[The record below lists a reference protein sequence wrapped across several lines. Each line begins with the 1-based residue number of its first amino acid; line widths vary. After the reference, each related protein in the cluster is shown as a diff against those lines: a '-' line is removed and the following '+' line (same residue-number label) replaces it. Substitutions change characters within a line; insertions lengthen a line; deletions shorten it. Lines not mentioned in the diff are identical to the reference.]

1 MKVGEDL
8 KEAGGSAPRV
18 SSRIVAADV
27 RRRIWRENQFGL
39 VTSAAMGV
47 ALILELAGVW
57 RSLEIHD

>member
-27 RRRIWRENQFGL
+27 RRRIL
-39 VTSAAMGV
+39 AKTSSA
-47 ALILELAGVW
+47 
-57 RSLEIHD
+57 SLPRQLWVLRWFLN